1 MAKPLVF
8 ISHSA
13 KDDLAR
19 SVLDKLQ
26 AALNPD
32 FEVLL
37 DKLRLQPNDYWAREL
52 DIWMSLCHAAVII
65 FSDDALKSDWVLQE
79 ATILRW
85 RRASDPNFV
94 LIPVLLPTVRAK
106 SLKENEKFAPLSLN
120 EIQMAAADTADDA
133 VNKILSAL
141 AGVKSSGDKKTP
153 LHELEDLI
161 ASRLYELESRN
172 SEALREAALILGVQV
187 PWQSN
192 NKYSQQV
199 ARALLSADFSAVAK
213 AVVLMAPHM
222 SRKAAF
228 DLIDRLSPFWVDAQA
243 VAPVPEIIQSPQKQ
257 RAICV
262 NGSFLQFTPKS
273 YLGRAQL
280 SMNPWVSVKVNLPKG
295 YEEQPDLQIKLLE
308 KEIQKQILQQ
318 LLLADDDEQDL
329 ISSGADFLLANREK
343 KEPLFIIVPGE
354 LDEQVF
360 DALREKFF
368 RFTFFVLKKAELLDP
383 AKLELS
389 CIRLLE
395 PKLDPQNEEKAF
407 ELYSNTRYQ
416 INDRSL
422 A

>member
-1 MAKPLVF
+1 VPL
-8 ISHSA
+8 
-13 KDDLAR
+13 
-19 SVLDKLQ
+19 
-26 AALNPD
+26 
-32 FEVLL
+32 
-37 DKLRLQPNDYWAREL
+37 
-52 DIWMSLCHAAVII
+52 
-65 FSDDALKSDWVLQE
+65 
-79 ATILRW
+79 
-85 RRASDPNFV
+85 
-94 LIPVLLPTVRAK
+94 
-106 SLKENEKFAPLSLN
+106 
-120 EIQMAAADTADDA
+120 
-133 VNKILSAL
+133 
-141 AGVKSSGDKKTP
+141 
-153 LHELEDLI
+153 
-161 ASRLYELESRN
+161 
-172 SEALREAALILGVQV
+172 
-187 PWQSN
+187 QSN

-280 SMNPWVSVKVNLPKG
+280 SMDPWVSVRVNLPKG
-295 YEEQPDLQIKLLE
+295 YEEQPDLQVKMLE

-368 RFTFFVLKKAELLDP
+368 RFTFFVLKKGELLDP

-407 ELYSNTRYQ
+407 ELYSTTRYQ